1 MKVILFQ
8 PLNLQL
14 SNGDRLV
21 ATEALKMLQ
30 GGSLGEWK
38 LRMGK
43 DGRNQAS
50 DHLGSEGIERLG
62 VLFQNYTQILSREK
76 EHNFHKDIDL

>member
-1 MKVILFQ
+1 
-8 PLNLQL
+8 
-14 SNGDRLV
+14 
-21 ATEALKMLQ
+21 
-30 GGSLGEWK
+30 
-38 LRMGK
+38 MGK